1 MLLPAIPCNGNEPS
15 SDPLAAKNEGVEA
28 SVTVLSTGGA
38 DTIELMTKATN
49 LADGLELDSL
59 PAEAPK
65 ELESY
70 QALRRLVTGD
80 MRPARR
86 NCAY

>member
-28 SVTVLSTGGA
+28 SVAVLPTGGA
-38 DTIELMTKATN
+38 DTVDLLTKAAN
-49 LADGLELDSL
+49 LADGLEVESL

-70 QALRRLVTGD
+70 RLV
-80 MRPARR
+80 
-86 NCAY
+86 